1 MKYLVFCLVGTAIA
15 LNACSAP
22 MASGEYMENKMHPDC
37 APMKQE
43 IELMRNRLA
52 TAAPAEKERLS
63 AELVHADRQFT
74 QWCPVAAK
82 SMKTD

>member
-22 MASGEYMENKMHPDC
+22 TASAEYMENKMHPGC
-37 APMKQE
+37 TPMKQE

-52 TAAPAEKERLS
+52 TAVSAEKERLS
-63 AELVHADRQFT
+63 AELIHADLQFT

-82 SMKTD
+82 SIKVD